1 MPKMNVKKIKITK
14 MILTKKS
21 IVVKYKQSGFT
32 LLELMVAISIFAIMS
47 IMIFGGLSEVINVR
61 TSTDKY
67 TSRLTALQIAF
78 MHFSRDARQLS
89 NRSIRGEYGDKLS
102 ALQSNDIGQY
112 KIELTSGGYPNPAQ
126 LNRSELQRI
135 AYGVEDNKLYRY
147 RWNVLDRAEDSKP
160 NKTIILN
167 DVSNMSVR
175 FLDNGNGSGNNDEG
189 NWVTAWPP
197 QIDGVASNELPK
209 VIEVTYELEDWGR
222 FTRLFLLPELL

>member
-1 MPKMNVKKIKITK
+1 MPKMNITRMNVIVKH
-14 MILTKKS
+14 
-21 IVVKYKQSGFT
+21 KQSGFT
-32 LLELMVAISIFAIMS
+32 LLELLVAMSIFAIMS
-47 IMIFGGLSEVINVR
+47 VMIFGGLSEVINVR
-61 TSTDKY
+61 SATDKY

-89 NRSIRGEYGDKLS
+89 NRSIRGEYGDKLA
-102 ALQSNDIGQY
+102 ALQSSDIGQY
-112 KIELTSGGYPNPAQ
+112 KIELTSAGYPNPAQ

-135 AYGVEDNKLYRY
+135 AYGVEDNKLFRY

-160 NKTIILN
+160 NKTLMLN

-175 FLDNGNGSGNNDEG
+175 FLDKGNSSGNNDDG

-197 QIDGVASNELPK
+197 QIDGIVSDTLPK

>member
-1 MPKMNVKKIKITK
+1 MNIKKIKIIK
-14 MILTKKS
+14 MNLTKKNMF
-21 IVVKYKQSGFT
+21 VKHKQSGFT

-47 IMIFGGLSEVINVR
+47 VMIFGGLSEVINVR

-102 ALQSNDIGQY
+102 AVQSNDIGQY
-112 KIELTSGGYPNPAQ
+112 KIELTSTGYPNPAQ

-147 RWNVLDRAEDSKP
+147 RWSVLDRAEDSKP

-175 FLDNGNGSGNNDEG
+175 FLDNGNGSGNNDDG